1 MALMDRH
8 EIARTLDE
16 MAVVFELKG
25 DNPFKIRAYENAAR
39 VVEGMEDIEARIEAE
54 TLTEVK
60 GIGKNLA
67 GHITELYRTGKIRE
81 YVALR
86 KSIPEGLFEILRIPG
101 VGPKKVKFFYEKLH
115 VKDIGQLELVCRAG
129 ALRKHEGFGQKTE
142 EKILQGI
149 AYLRRNI
156 GQHLYSDAL
165 VAAIDVHE
173 RIKGHPSVIRSEVAG
188 SLRRKKEV
196 IKDIDIV
203 AATSE
208 PERLMDFFT
217 GLPQVEKIDAK
228 GETKSAVI
236 LKSGISCDLRA
247 VTDKEFPYALHHF
260 TGSKEHNVAM
270 RARAQKMGMKMNEY
284 GLFRVKGAKEE
295 LIHCRD
301 ESEIFKKL
309 GLEYIPPELRE
320 NMGEIEAAEK
330 GRLPRLVEE
339 KDIKGVLHVHT
350 NYSDGINTI
359 EELAAFAKKRGYT
372 YLGICDHSQTAA
384 YAGGL
389 KPVDI
394 KRQWK
399 EIDAVNKKIRGIR
412 VIKGIESDILP
423 DGSLDYSNEMLAQFD
438 FVIASV
444 HAGFNMPEDEMT
456 KRLIKAVA
464 NPYTCILGHPT
475 GRLLLSREGYKVD
488 MHKVIDAC
496 AKHDVAIELN
506 ANPHRLDIDWRLIP
520 YAKEKDVKIAICPDA
535 HMAENILDMMF
546 GVGIARKGWAEK
558 KDVVNCMDVK
568 ELQLFFERG
577 LY

>member
-1 MALMDRH
+1 MDRH

-16 MAVVFELKG
+16 MAIVFELKG

-39 VVEGMEDIEARIEAE
+39 VVEGLEDIEARIEAE

-67 GHITELYRTGKIRE
+67 DHITELYRTGKIRE

-86 KSIPEGLFEILRIPG
+86 KSIPEGLFEILKIAG

-173 RIKGHPSVIRSEVAG
+173 KLKKHPLVTRSEIAG

-203 AATSE
+203 ASTSD
-208 PERLMDFFT
+208 PKKLMEFFT
-217 GLPQVEKIDAK
+217 SLPQVEHVDAK

-260 TGSKEHNVAM
+260 TGSKEHNVAC

-284 GLFRVKGAKEE
+284 GLFRVKGAKET
-295 LIHCRD
+295 LVPCKD
-301 ESEIFKKL
+301 ESDIFKKL

-330 GRLPRLVEE
+330 GKLPKLVEE
-339 KDIKGVLHVHT
+339 KDLKGVLHVHT

-359 EELAAFAKKRGYT
+359 EELALFAKKMGYS
-372 YLGICDHSQTAA
+372 YIGICDHSQTAS

-389 KPVDI
+389 KPADV

-399 EIDAVNKKIRGIR
+399 EIDALNKKL
-412 VIKGIESDILP
+412 KGMTILKGVESDILP
-423 DGSLDYSNEMLAQFD
+423 DGSLDYSDEMLKGFD
-438 FVIASV
+438 FVLASV
-444 HAGFNMPEDEMT
+444 HARFNMPEDEMT
-456 KRLIKAVA
+456 ERIIKAIA
-464 NPYTCILGHPT
+464 SPYTCILGHPT

-488 MHKVIDAC
+488 MHKIIDAC
-496 AKHDVAIELN
+496 AKHNVAIELN

-520 YAKEKDVKIAICPDA
+520 YAISKGVKLAICPDA
-535 HMAENILDMMF
+535 HLTENMLDMMF
-546 GVGIARKGWAEK
+546 GVGIARKGWATKE
-558 KDVVNCMDVK
+558 DVINCMSVGK
-568 ELQLFFERG
+568 LLLSFERG
-577 LY
+577 HV

>member
-1 MALMDRH
+1 MA
-8 EIARTLDE
+8 I
-16 MAVVFELKG
+16 VFELKG

-39 VVEGMEDIEARIEAE
+39 VVEGLEDIEAKIEAG
-54 TLTEVK
+54 TLVEVK

-67 GHITELYRTGKIRE
+67 GHITELYRTGKIKE

-86 KSIPEGLFEILRIPG
+86 KSIPEGLFEILKIAG

-165 VAAIDVHE
+165 VAAMDVHE
-173 RIKGHPSVIRSEVAG
+173 KIKKHPLVTRSEVAG

-196 IKDIDIV
+196 IKDIDLV
-203 AATSE
+203 AATSDSKK
-208 PERLMDFFT
+208 LMEFFT
-217 GLPQVEKIDAK
+217 SLPQVEKIEAK
-228 GETKSAVI
+228 GETKSAII

-260 TGSKEHNVAM
+260 TGSKEHNVAC

-284 GLFRVKGAKEE
+284 GLFRVKGRSHPERSEGSSGSGK
-295 LIHCRD
+295 LIPCKD
-301 ESEIFKKL
+301 ESDIFKKL

-320 NMGEIEAAEK
+320 NMGEIEAAERGK
-330 GRLPRLVEE
+330 LPKLVEE
-339 KDIKGVLHVHT
+339 KDLKGILHVHT
-350 NYSDGINTI
+350 NYSDGINTV
-359 EELAAFAKKRGYT
+359 EELALFAKKMGYS
-372 YLGICDHSQTAA
+372 YIGICDHSQTAS

-389 KPVDI
+389 KPADV

-399 EIDAVNKKIRGIR
+399 EIDALNKKLKGIT
-412 VIKGIESDILP
+412 ILKGIESDILP
-423 DGSLDYSNEMLAQFD
+423 DGSLDYPEEILKGFD
-438 FVIASV
+438 FVLASV
-444 HAGFNMPEDEMT
+444 HAKFNMSEDEMT
-456 KRLIKAVA
+456 ARLIKAIA
-464 NPYTCILGHPT
+464 DPYTCILGHPT

-488 MHKVIDAC
+488 MHRVIDAC
-496 AKHDVAIELN
+496 AKHNVVIELN

-520 YAKEKDVKIAICPDA
+520 YAKEKGVKIAICPDA
-535 HMAENILDMMF
+535 HMTENMLDMMF
-546 GVGIARKGWAEK
+546 GVGIARKGWATKE
-558 KDVVNCMDVK
+558 DVVNCLDAK
-568 ELQLFFERG
+568 KLFRSSEL
-577 LY
+577 